1 VDDGLAYSSRLPQLT
16 WKRSA
21 TCLQLG
27 WAEGR
32 DLGLEIRYLN
42 GQLDRTTALVSEL
55 IGLGVE
61 ILLTEGSQVVQ
72 AAREVTSTIPII
84 FVRVGDAAGARF
96 AATLA
101 RPGGNLTGLSLYATE
116 QGENDS
122 SYSGKFFP
130 ASPKRQCCGIQKTP
144 ASACKPRRSKRQ
156 LPS

>member
-84 FVRVGDAAGARF
+84 FVRVGDAVGARF

-101 RPGGNLTGLSLYATE
+101 RPGGKLTGLSFYATE
-116 QGENDS
+116 QGE
-122 SYSGKFFP
+122 KRLELLREIP
-130 ASPKRQCCGIQKTP
+130 AMLWNPKTP